1 MKTALNATRLAIAAF
16 IIPYIFAF
24 NNAMLFIDTT
34 PVQVVGVVITS
45 VLGMLAI
52 AIGMIGY
59 FLREVKWPFRI
70 VMVAAGLL
78 MIYPE
83 TISDIV
89 GIAALAALYLIQ
101 RAENAREK
109 KQA

>member
-24 NNAMLFIDTT
+24 NNAMLFINTT
-34 PVQVVGVVITS
+34 PIQVIGVVVTS
-45 VLGMLAI
+45 ILGMLAI
-52 AIGMIGY
+52 SIGMIGY
-59 FLREVKWPFRI
+59 FLREVKWPVRVLMI
-70 VMVAAGLL
+70 AAGLL

-89 GIAALAALYLIQ
+89 GIVALIALYLVQ

-109 KQA
+109 KAA